1 MRCVAIF
8 AQGLTQRNE
17 GEFPQRAK
25 MTLYEDIDT
34 IGGQEDVSKTKRV
47 RSHAARQ
54 NQGDSLKLRMFNSRR
69 AGMFLHVQT
78 MGSEIF
84 FSKLSYLNRTECFMC
99 CSKRIN
105 CFWKPVTAGGLE
117 GLRFLTQG
125 DRITAQ
131 CSQKG
136 REGHTSMNT

>member
-1 MRCVAIF
+1 
-8 AQGLTQRNE
+8 
-17 GEFPQRAK
+17 
-25 MTLYEDIDT
+25 
-34 IGGQEDVSKTKRV
+34 
-47 RSHAARQ
+47 
-54 NQGDSLKLRMFNSRR
+54 
-69 AGMFLHVQT
+69 MFLHVQT

-136 REGHTSMNT
+136 REGNTSMNT